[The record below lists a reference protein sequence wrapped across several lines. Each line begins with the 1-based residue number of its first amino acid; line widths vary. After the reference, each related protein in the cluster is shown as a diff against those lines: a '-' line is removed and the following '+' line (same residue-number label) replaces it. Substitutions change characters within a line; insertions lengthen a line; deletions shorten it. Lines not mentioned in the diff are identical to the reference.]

1 LQTVFLQIFQ
11 IFLYNFCEIEVWC
24 VRERVERRTMAKAD
38 VGRNVARLREVRM
51 WTQGVLAREAGVS
64 PTTVSGI
71 ESGRISNPHFG
82 TIRKL
87 ARVLGVS
94 PAELMAERD
103 GAADA
108 RSSLSLEWAMSAREE
123 EFERSLESAP
133 LERLNRL
140 SEELE
145 AEHGRLRAL
154 YGEYPRGSE
163 ERRSI
168 KRRIRDVSAQSGSV
182 SASIE
187 FHEDA

>member
-1 LQTVFLQIFQ
+1 
-11 IFLYNFCEIEVWC
+11 
-24 VRERVERRTMAKAD
+24 MAKAD
-38 VGRNVARLREVRM
+38 VGRNVARLREGRM

-71 ESGRISNPHFG
+71 ESGRILNPHFG

-94 PAELMAERD
+94 PAELMAARD
-103 GAADA
+103 GAAADGDSPA
-108 RSSLSLEWAMSAREE
+108 LSLEWAMSAREE
-123 EFERSLESAP
+123 EFERGLEEAP

-140 SEELE
+140 SRDLE
-145 AEHGRLRAL
+145 VEHGRLRAL

-187 FHEDA
+187 FHEDARDA